1 MLHQRIAEG
10 QLHTEGVKVSPLT
23 RKQLKLV
30 AAPMSVSQTT
40 STSVGARILEQITH
54 QRALLAYTSTKL
66 VIGTQTLSQTHMY
79 QPLSQDCTGN
89 VQLHARIQLS

>member
-1 MLHQRIAEG
+1 
-10 QLHTEGVKVSPLT
+10 
-23 RKQLKLV
+23 
-30 AAPMSVSQTT
+30 MSVSQTT
-40 STSVGARILEQITH
+40 STSVGARILEQQITH

-79 QPLSQDCTGN
+79 QPLSQDCRGN